1 MYENVF
7 CKKTW
12 KRFLVPMSVKL
23 FEILRHRF
31 TNVTGDQV
39 HIYSLLPSCPTFL
52 SCLIAKLLSLWTAP
66 FVCTEW
72 VLQCLLHKINSFIK
86 TELHANSSI
95 FCRVFTP
102 ALPLPFSTVVLN
114 SRTASAARLL
124 SGSDFSHILLH
135 SMHVGRRRK
144 HPYFSLM

>member
-1 MYENVF
+1 MCF
-7 CKKTW
+7 A
-12 KRFLVPMSVKL
+12 KRPEKGFHSQCLSNCLRTLGMDSQMWL
-23 FEILRHRF
+23 EI
-31 TNVTGDQV
+31 QV

-72 VLQCLLHKINSFIK
+72 VLQCLLHKINSCVK
-86 TELHANSSI
+86 TKLHANSWI

-114 SRTASAARLL
+114 SRTASAAQLL

-135 SMHVGRRRK
+135 SMHVGRKRK
-144 HPYFSLM
+144 YPYFSLM